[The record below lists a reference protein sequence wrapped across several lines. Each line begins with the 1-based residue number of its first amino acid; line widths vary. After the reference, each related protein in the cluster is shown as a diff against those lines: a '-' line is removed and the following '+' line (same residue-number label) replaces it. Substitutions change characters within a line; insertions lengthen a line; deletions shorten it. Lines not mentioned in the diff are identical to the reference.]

1 MYRLLIL
8 LSLTI
13 YGVCLL
19 LLNNIFGFAICVLL
33 TIFIY
38 SFAKKKFFSEDFL
51 LFVKKNKISSIS
63 YFLLLALIVF
73 TFNLL
78 RVQSNLE
85 YLFKNNRDLMI
96 PTEDGIKELDKTESD
111 IKYKQIYTN
120 ENINIQSIEF
130 ERKNESIIHKIK
142 NHLSQNKVIIMEFNS
157 NNHFSLTADIKNNL
171 APISNFQALKV
182 AKANFSL
189 NTNFYGEKAI
199 GEIIIDK
206 KRFGSENKNASG
218 FFKVI
223 DEKPIVG
230 ARSLFNKNMG
240 DISYSCQAL
249 PSVIKNGKL
258 FPYIKTET
266 SPYKSIWKKKTY
278 RNLIGTLKNGNLVC
292 VLSYTGGLLSVKEI
306 SIIALKYG
314 IVNAALFDGGA
325 ALQYQYT
332 SEDFDLSF
340 SALNNNFDFGEKID
354 EVFFKRANTHFPA
367 KSPVYLTVKHFT
379 TKPKLN

>member
-8 LSLTI
+8 LFLTI
-13 YGVCLL
+13 YGLCLL
-19 LLNNIFGFAICVLL
+19 LLNNIFGFAICALL

-38 SFAKKKFFSEDFL
+38 SFAKRKFFSRDFL
-51 LFVKKNKISSIS
+51 LFIKKNKISSIS

-73 TFNLL
+73 TFNLF

-85 YLFKNNRDLMI
+85 YLFQNNGDLMI

-130 ERKNESIIHKIK
+130 ERKNESFIHKIK
-142 NHLSQNKVIIMEFNS
+142 NHLSPNEVIIIEFKS
-157 NNHFSLTADIKNNL
+157 NNNFSLTADIKNNL
-171 APISNFQALKV
+171 APISSFQALKL
-182 AKANFSL
+182 ANANFAL
-189 NTNFYGEKAI
+189 NTNLYGRNAI
-199 GEIIIDK
+199 GEIIIEK
-206 KRFGSENKNASG
+206 KRYGYDDSKKSG

-223 DEKPIVG
+223 NEKPIVG
-230 ARSLFNKNMG
+230 ARSLFDKKIDNV
-240 DISYSCQAL
+240 SYSSQAW
-249 PSVIKNGKL
+249 PSVMKNGKL
-258 FPYIKTET
+258 FLYIKDE
-266 SPYKSIWKKKTY
+266 SYQFAWKKKTY

-354 EVFFKRANTHFPA
+354 EIFFTKANTHFPA
-367 KSPVYLTVKHFT
+367 KSPVYLSIKHFT